1 MIQPFRYD
9 VAELSLDPQVRVRI
23 MLNLLYPARGVSPLC
38 NGIRRREFLQIG
50 SLALGGISLS
60 QLLAAEAH
68 AGQRNSHKSVIMIYL
83 VGGPPHQDMWDLK
96 PEAPSEVAGPMR
108 PTKTN
113 VPGIEICDLFPQ
125 LAQRAD
131 RMAIVRSIVD
141 SQAGHDA
148 YQCFTGRRPGPG
160 VPAGGWPQFGS
171 AVSKLLGPVDR
182 SVPAFGSLCYTC
194 THGPYNEPG
203 PGFLGIGQSAFQSL
217 GPTREDMVLR
227 GITSDRLGD
236 RRSLLSSM
244 DRLRRDID
252 SGRKLDG
259 LDAIGQQALDILTS
273 SRLAD
278 ALDLSKED
286 PRLVARYGTGDDKT
300 FIDGNG
306 APRVPQSFLL
316 ARRLV
321 EAGCRVVT
329 VNYSKWDWHGGSYN
343 TIFNRE
349 REDFPIFD
357 NALAALL
364 DDLKDR
370 GLDKDVSIVVWGEF
384 GRTPII
390 SQQVGR
396 DHWPRVSA
404 AVLAGGG
411 MKTGQ
416 VIGATDRL
424 AGEATERPVTFGEV
438 FATLYHHLGIDTQR
452 ATLTDLSGR
461 PQYLVDGN
469 AQPLP
474 ELV

>member
-1 MIQPFRYD
+1 M
-9 VAELSLDPQVRVRI
+9 LSL
-23 MLNLLYPARGVSPLC
+23 LHPAHTTTPLC
-38 NGIRRREFLQIG
+38 NGLRRREFLRIG
-50 SLALGGISLS
+50 ALGLGGLTLS

-68 AGQRNSHKSVIMIYL
+68 SGVRNSHKSVIMIYL

-96 PEAPSEVAGPMR
+96 PDAPSEVAGPMR
-108 PTKTN
+108 PTHTN
-113 VPGIEICDLFPQ
+113 VPGMEICDLFPQ
-125 LAQRAD
+125 LAKQTQRL
-131 RMAIVRSIVD
+131 AIVRSIVD
-141 SQAGHDA
+141 AQADHDA
-148 YQCFTGRRPGPG
+148 HQCFTGRKKGPG
-160 VPAGGWPQFGS
+160 TPAGGWPQFGS
-171 AVSKLLGPVDR
+171 AVARLQGTTDP
-182 SVPAFGSLCYTC
+182 SVPAFTSLCYTC

-203 PGFLGIGQSAFQSL
+203 PGFLGIGQAPFQSL

-227 GITSDRLGD
+227 GVTSDRLSD
-236 RRSLLSSM
+236 RRALLTGV

-252 SGRKLDG
+252 HSGKLNG
-259 LDAIGQQALDILTS
+259 LDAIGRQAFNILTS
-273 SRLAD
+273 SKLAD

-286 PRLVARYGTGDDKT
+286 PRIVARYGTGDEKIH
-300 FIDGNG
+300 IDENG

-316 ARRLV
+316 ARRLI

-364 DDLKDR
+364 DDLHDR
-370 GLDKDVSIVVWGEF
+370 GMEKDVSVLVWGEF

-390 SQQVGR
+390 SKQVGR

-411 MKTGQ
+411 MRTGQ

-424 AGEATERPVTFGEV
+424 AGEATARPVTFGEI
-438 FATLYHHLGIDTQR
+438 FATLYHNLGIDVGR

-461 PQYLVDGN
+461 PQYLVEN
-469 AQPLP
+469 HAQPLR

>member
-1 MIQPFRYD
+1 
-9 VAELSLDPQVRVRI
+9 
-23 MLNLLYPARGVSPLC
+23 MLNLLYPARRAASLC
-38 NGIRRREFLQIG
+38 NGVHRREFLQIG
-50 SLALGGISLS
+50 ALGLGGITLS
-60 QLLAAEAH
+60 QLLAAEAQ
-68 AGQRNSHKSVIMIYL
+68 AGASRSHKSVIMIYL

-96 PEAPSEVAGPMR
+96 PDAPSEVAGPMR

-131 RMAIVRSIVD
+131 RLAIIRSIVD
-141 SQAGHDA
+141 AQADHDA
-148 YQCFTGRRPGPG
+148 YQCYTGHRRRPGAPAGDWPQFASTVAKVQGPVTPG
-160 VPAGGWPQFGS
+160 VPPYA
-171 AVSKLLGPVDR
+171 
-182 SVPAFGSLCYTC
+182 SLCYTC

-203 PGFLGIGQSAFQSL
+203 PGYLGIAQAGFQAL
-217 GPTREDMVLR
+217 GDTRKDMVLN
-227 GITSDRLGD
+227 GVTSDRLGD
-236 RRSLLSSM
+236 RRSLLKGV

-252 SGRKLDG
+252 HAGKLNG
-259 LDAIGQQALDILTS
+259 LDSVAEQAFNILTS
-273 SRLAD
+273 SKLAD

-286 PRLVARYGTGDDKT
+286 PRLVARYGTGNEKIH
-300 FIDGNG
+300 IDENG

-343 TIFNRE
+343 TIFHRE

-370 GLDKDVSIVVWGEF
+370 GMDKDVAVLVWGEF

-390 SQQVGR
+390 SKQVGR
-396 DHWPRVSA
+396 DHWPRVAS

-411 MKTGQ
+411 MKMGQ
-416 VIGATDRL
+416 IIGSTDRL
-424 AGEATERPVTFGEV
+424 AGEATSRPVTFAEV
-438 FATLYHHLGIDTQR
+438 FSTLYHHLGIDVRST
-452 ATLTDLSGR
+452 TLPDLSGR
-461 PQYLVDGN
+461 PQYLVDKQ
-469 AQPLP
+469 APPLS